1 MSDEPERVFSGS
13 EDDEI
18 SWSRAKLGSTAI
30 EQTGGLG
37 KREALRVNQ
46 RERDKTLSYR
56 KGASPTEVLDLG
68 LDKGKYRER
77 YNYRNKDMYP
87 MEKESTNLEQ
97 GDRSI
102 TGMKVNANL
111 PQELQ
116 KKTAEPEMEERHQP
130 DVSNTDETKNPI
142 QDMEKQPERRLR
154 MIQNPERNYRRPKT
168 TLNKNP
174 EKRCNDTTTDQEV
187 PRNPKKRKQQKI
199 DLFET
204 WMEFTYS
211 ERIKNGLYDRL
222 PRLGRQRCNCGKSQI
237 GYPHW
242 PPTSF
247 EEATA
252 QFEYRLRDKNVHK
265 KYLTH
270 CWWAFCN
277 NMAAQHPRNE
287 TEGQLIYRKQAEE
300 IERRCPSLRE
310 ELIQEEK
317 PHRRPKGW
325 RCFEYCEPTLRKR
338 NWSCLCFCEHHMG
351 VDESGRTNP
360 KEERATEL
368 KTAKWCKNIRADQE
382 GSTGIKDTTSK
393 ACENENEYGIE
404 PRNSKRH

>member
-1 MSDEPERVFSGS
+1 
-13 EDDEI
+13 
-18 SWSRAKLGSTAI
+18 
-30 EQTGGLG
+30 
-37 KREALRVNQ
+37 
-46 RERDKTLSYR
+46 
-56 KGASPTEVLDLG
+56 
-68 LDKGKYRER
+68 
-77 YNYRNKDMYP
+77 MYP

-102 TGMKVNANL
+102 TGIKVNVNL

-116 KKTAEPEMEERHQP
+116 KKTAEPEMEEDHQP
-130 DVSNTDETKNPI
+130 DVSNTDETENPI
-142 QDMEKQPERRLR
+142 QDTEKQPERRLR
-154 MIQNPERNYRRPKT
+154 IIQNPERNYRRPKT

-174 EKRCNDTTTDQEV
+174 EKRCNDTTTVSVIARQLEQMKMNEDQEI
-187 PRNPKKRKQQKI
+187 PWNPKKRKQQKI

-222 PRLGRQRCNCGKSQI
+222 PRLGRERCNCGKSQI

-317 PHRRPKGW
+317 PHRRPEGW

-351 VDESGRTNP
+351 VCPVHS
-360 KEERATEL
+360 
-368 KTAKWCKNIRADQE
+368 W
-382 GSTGIKDTTSK
+382 
-393 ACENENEYGIE
+393 Y
-404 PRNSKRH
+404 